1 MRYPC
6 LSFLELQRFHL
17 LLAPSLQGARVDR
30 VFVPECVEH
39 PQGFFK
45 NEFVLETRNG
55 QFLISLRSQA
65 CGVAYL
71 PPKTLRPTRA
81 GTRSG
86 FDLSLS
92 KTLVGTRIE
101 SASLIDGERV
111 LILTFSGDPEFQLF
125 LNLQPSLPEGTLVS
139 EVADDQTGSSPSFS
153 LIASSR
159 NRSDFT
165 PPSARHLSG
174 EALAKIPDR
183 VELVASLQDYS
194 ALWMHTRLSE
204 ALNLRQQKILSH
216 LKHQQDAIE
225 RKIRSLD
232 QQEKQSQDEPDWN
245 QFGMLLQTHLYSN
258 PVLKNH
264 HYSLFDYEKEV
275 EVLVPG
281 DAKLSP
287 KQQLEKFF
295 HLAKRS
301 RKRTEESQQRKVA
314 LSEKKNALM
323 RWSDQLLNTGPTL
336 DALLQAEHALGLGTQ
351 THDRDSNKKIAG
363 YSGKIYRSQEGLVIL
378 SGRSKDENLEL
389 TFKVARGNDLW
400 LHVKGRPGSHTVIL
414 LPPNKTASLETLLD
428 AANLCI
434 LHSGGKDWGKTEVD
448 YTPRKYVKKI
458 KNQTEVSYSANKT
471 LVVTLD
477 HTRLKR
483 LYGENES

>member
-17 LLAPSLQGARVDR
+17 LLAPVLQGARVDR

-45 NEFVLETRNG
+45 NEIVLETRNG

-71 PPKTLRPTRA
+71 PPKTLRPTRN

-92 KTLVGTRIE
+92 KTLDGIRIE
-101 SASLIDGERV
+101 SVSMIEGERV
-111 LILTFSGDPEFQLF
+111 VVLGFSGDPSVQLF
-125 LNLQPSLPEGTLVS
+125 LNLQPSLPEGNLVFT
-139 EVADDQTGSSPSFS
+139 DSSNP

-159 NRSDFT
+159 NRLEFST
-165 PPSARHLSG
+165 PPPRRLSS
-174 EALAKIPDR
+174 EAMSKIPDR
-183 VELVASLQDYS
+183 VELVASVADFS
-194 ALWMHTRLSE
+194 ALWMRTRETE
-204 ALNLRQQKILSH
+204 ALSLRKQKIQSH
-216 LKHQQDAIE
+216 LKQQLDSIE
-225 RKIRSLD
+225 RKLHSLD
-232 QQEKQSQDEPDWN
+232 QQEKQSQEEPDWN
-245 QFGMLLQTHLYSN
+245 HFGMLLQTHLYTN
-258 PVLKNH
+258 PILKNG
-264 HYSLFDYEKEV
+264 HYSLLDYEKGMDIE
-275 EVLVPG
+275 VPG

-301 RKRTEESQQRKVA
+301 RKRIEESQLRKSG
-314 LSEKKNALM
+314 LQEKRESLM
-323 RWSDQLLNTGPTL
+323 ATMARMQNGGSSL
-336 DALLQAEHALGLGTQ
+336 DDLKKTESTLGLSGDST
-351 THDRDSNKKIAG
+351 DRESAKKIG
-363 YSGKIYRSQEGLVIL
+363 SFSGKIYRSQEGLNIL

-414 LPPNKTASLETLLD
+414 LPHGRTASLETLLD

-448 YTPRKYVKKI
+448 YTQRKFVKKI
-458 KNQTEVSYSANKT
+458 KNQTEVSYSGNKT

-477 HTRLKR
+477 EHRLKR
-483 LYGENES
+483 LYGGNET